1 MIKIENDEKL
11 FLLEQTQSYYNR
23 ESQKEINCEDE
34 YKNKENNEFWKLGK
48 SILSFDYFNSLKLY
62 DIDYLIHHEIKTNKM
77 LRDNIA
83 DNQIG
88 GGIYNKNEEVPTYH
102 NNYDLIETNVL
113 QKYFGLNKFNISSKL
128 TQIVNRSLIIL
139 G

>member
-23 ESQKEINCEDE
+23 ESQKEFNCEDE

-62 DIDYLIHHEIKTNKM
+62 DID
-77 LRDNIA
+77 
-83 DNQIG
+83 
-88 GGIYNKNEEVPTYH
+88 
-102 NNYDLIETNVL
+102 
-113 QKYFGLNKFNISSKL
+113 
-128 TQIVNRSLIIL
+128 
-139 G
+139 